1 MILKRFRIQTI
12 TFACIITILLVRIL
26 FYTSYLSSSFPFSS
40 DSSFD
45 DKVQANLAK
54 NALIQHNGTAFS
66 YLKRY
71 QANRPSNPLGN
82 QNHAYATFMA
92 SKSYLAA
99 LEVFLSSFVSVKP
112 NYPLIITIP
121 LIADYLE
128 LVAMVD
134 RIAIKYK
141 DELSYEIYLLPLV
154 PSPERGGERD
164 RWKINWTKLQI
175 WTMVAFDKLFYFD
188 VDVIFLQNVDDAF
201 NKFPF
206 QQFLGTYD
214 WGRWS
219 PMGTKKMNGGVFLA
233 QPSMQTFQELCDRRN
248 FVDTYRAIEAEQGL
262 FNHVYL
268 EKQCCLPIFY
278 NVQKTVQSHIPQLW
292 HRESVFVLHF
302 TGEKPWLSWSSSKFR
317 DTFVPEKEKQE
328 LRDLDHF
335 DANDYEELHTL
346 WKDYYIK
353 GRRGELSQLTIFQ
366 SYEKDWDQVI
376 SPPSLSSVYRFVRLI
391 GNDSLNNRNNHF
403 NAVEFYPKLI
413 NSAFQKGVGEFGN
426 LLAVSRLKQNNL
438 TSFVGFSPS
447 HQKDYSDGKEG
458 ASLDWTKVDFQPRTI
473 YFWHAVPVT
482 TSYAEFIDQRF
493 PGVKPILIE
502 LCRFSKTLL
511 PSNSNYHIK
520 IPSFITTKDV
530 FIDLMKDASSL
541 LEKLEKGCKRCT
553 YKPNLLNNLSIETIM
568 EVYFNVWIRT
578 KKLNLIYAI
587 DNISW
592 RGFNT
597 TLI

>member
-1 MILKRFRIQTI
+1 MINNKYRLPTI
-12 TFACIITILLVRIL
+12 AFAFIIVIFLVRIL
-26 FYTSYLSSSFPFSS
+26 LDRNEIQTAFGSLRSRDQIKNSISIDPELLKYNGSGAYSYLHSYPSSHQLTST
-40 DSSFD
+40 
-45 DKVQANLAK
+45 ANQK
-54 NALIQHNGTAFS
+54 
-66 YLKRY
+66 Y
-71 QANRPSNPLGN
+71 
-82 QNHAYATFMA
+82 AYVTFMA

-99 LEVFLSSFVSVKP
+99 LEVFLYSFVSVKP

-121 LIADYLE
+121 LIPDHLE
-128 LVAMVD
+128 LVSVVNQLAS
-134 RIAIKYK
+134 KYK

-233 QPSMQTFQELCDRRN
+233 QPSMQTFQELYIRRYY
-248 FVDTYRAIEAEQGL
+248 VDSFRSVEAEQGL

-268 EKQCCLPIFY
+268 EKNCCLPIFY

-292 HRESVFVLHF
+292 HRDSVFVLHF
-302 TGEKPWLSWSSSKFR
+302 TGEKPWLSWSTPKFR

-328 LRDLDHF
+328 MRSLDHF

-376 SPPSLSSVYRFVRLI
+376 SPPSLSSVYRFVRLN
-391 GNDSLNNRNNHF
+391 GTSLSSNRTDDL
-403 NAVEFYPKLI
+403 NAVELYRKLMDPPFHH
-413 NSAFQKGVGEFGN
+413 AVGEFGS
-426 LLAVSRLKQNNL
+426 LLAINQLNYDTL
-438 TSFVGFSPS
+438 TNFIGFSPS
-447 HQKDYSDGKEG
+447 RQKEYSEGKEG
-458 ASLDWTKVDFQPRTI
+458 ASIDWTKVNFQNQTI
-473 YFWHAVPVT
+473 YFWHAIPT
-482 TSYAEFIDQRF
+482 KLNYSEFIDRRF
-493 PGVKPILIE
+493 PGVRAILSE
-502 LCRFSKTLL
+502 NTQFSKSLIH
-511 PSNSNYHIK
+511 SNYHYHIK
-520 IPSFITTKDV
+520 IPSFITTKDIFV
-530 FIDLMKDASSL
+530 DFMKDASTL
-541 LEKLEKGCKRCT
+541 MEKLEKGCKRCMKT
-553 YKPNLLNNLSIETIM
+553 LETIM
-568 EVYFNVWIRT
+568 EVYFNVWIRRRKFDLVYT
-578 KKLNLIYAI
+578 V
-587 DNISW
+587 DNPLW
-592 RGFNT
+592 RSHRVVHS
-597 TLI
+597 I